1 VIPVGS
7 SEFVKSPENL
17 KGITIYG
24 TFTHASS
31 EPKLEDCP
39 NMHCRG
45 TLKFSKLIILDNKL
59 IIIDSFDLTKIHF
72 ILHFSSSPLRISF
85 CYLLFNFFMVIK

>member
-1 VIPVGS
+1 VIPVGFS
-7 SEFVKSPENL
+7 DFVESPENL

-24 TFTHASS
+24 ALTHASS
-31 EPKLEDCP
+31 EPKLEHCP
-39 NMHCRG
+39 NTLCRG

-72 ILHFSSSPLRISF
+72 ILYFSSSSLS
-85 CYLLFNFFMVIK
+85 